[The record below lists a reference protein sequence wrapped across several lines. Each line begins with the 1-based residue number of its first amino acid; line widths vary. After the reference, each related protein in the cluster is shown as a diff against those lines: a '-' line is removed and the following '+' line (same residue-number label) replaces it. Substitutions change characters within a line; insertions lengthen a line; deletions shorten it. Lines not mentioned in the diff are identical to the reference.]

1 MTTAPLSPHLQI
13 HKPVLT
19 MVFSITH
26 RIAGIIFGISLPFL
40 AFWMGSFYFAPHAH
54 DVLHSFFNLPII
66 KFIFIFW
73 FFALNH
79 HLLNGIKY
87 FAWTF
92 AKGMKLTS
100 VYTISY
106 LILISNVAM
115 TLFFAWSLF

>member
-1 MTTAPLSPHLQI
+1 MTSAPLSPHLQI

-19 MVFSITH
+19 MIFSITH
-26 RIAGIIFGISLPFL
+26 RIAGIIFAVSLPFL
-40 AFWMGSFYFAPHAH
+40 AFWLGSTYFAPNVHA
-54 DVLHSFFNLPII
+54 VMSSFFNLPII
-66 KFIFIFW
+66 KLVFIFW

-106 LILISNVAM
+106 LILIINFSM
-115 TLFFAWSLF
+115 TLVFAWSLF

>member
-1 MTTAPLSPHLQI
+1 
-13 HKPVLT
+13 

-26 RIAGIIFGISLPFL
+26 RIDGIIFALSLPFL
-40 AFWMGSFYFAPHAH
+40 AFWLGSTYFAPNAHA
-54 DVLHSFFNLPII
+54 VMSSFFNLSII
-66 KFIFIFW
+66 KLVFIFW

-106 LILISNVAM
+106 LILIINASM
-115 TLFFAWSLF
+115 TLIFAWSIF